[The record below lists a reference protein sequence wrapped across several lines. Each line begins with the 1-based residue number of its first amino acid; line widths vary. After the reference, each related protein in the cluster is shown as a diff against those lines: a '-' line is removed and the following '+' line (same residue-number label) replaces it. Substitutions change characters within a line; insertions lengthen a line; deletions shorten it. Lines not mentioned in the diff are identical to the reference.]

1 MLPEATWTP
10 TDAHICLSSLTEPL
24 PDLDHFLYLLGH
36 FRVVLRVDMSGER
49 MSWIASLV
57 LIMGYL
63 GRRVVLALPHEVVAL
78 PGTTDALS
86 LRLYVS
92 SSEL

>member
-1 MLPEATWTP
+1 MDSHRCAHMPIITHGTP
-10 TDAHICLSSLTEPL
+10 SGSRSFLT
-24 PDLDHFLYLLGH
+24 YLLDH